1 MKKHFKKLVALALAV
16 LMLLMTACGTQNPS
30 EPSDT
35 DGAET
40 LDNTEKGSDVV
51 EEGRRGQLIN
61 MLSGITEEKKVATR
75 LATYLEGLFDKLDGE
90 IVGKEYT
97 DALAN
102 EDYSAA
108 LKACAAYFRNKP
120 DFAKETGFSAKGN
133 FDTWSAL
140 NCVEGTFTV
149 VDVKWTFPNG
159 DVDFLFNPTSINGPL
174 NKEWVWQFNRHQY
187 WNNLARTYVGTNNEK
202 YAEAFGSQMRNW
214 LTQSALAT
222 KDTWRTI
229 ECGLRLGGTW
239 LVAFDGFK
247 KSPSIDDLTLVLMVA
262 AMHAQSTYLT
272 KNYSSGN
279 WLMME
284 MNGVFCFSAMFDEFT
299 DSEPNRAY
307 VEQRMLSDVKAQVL
321 ADGMQYELS
330 PDYHWVTLYNAL
342 NFCSLSKSL
351 GYSVDEE
358 LLGILRNMINAA
370 ILLSTPALTQPSTN
384 DTYTKKTPEYIAQKA
399 IDVLG
404 NLPEYDYILSNRQK
418 GTAPQGD
425 TASAFLDHAG
435 FVAMR
440 SDWGAD
446 ATYMCFDVGPLG
458 KAHIHQDMLNIIIFK
473 GNQQLIYDDGGG
485 QYDQS
490 EYRQYAISGY
500 AHNTVLVDGLAQ
512 TKEEPKVS
520 TEPIDAGW
528 ITNDVFDYATATYD
542 STFGGAKSAT
552 HKREV
557 RFCKPGFFIVVDTLT
572 SVDGAAHDYELLF
585 HLDTTKAKI
594 LEEYKNSVISEYG
607 GEYEIAII
615 SLDGDGADV
624 KLECVSGSTDPIK
637 GWYNG
642 RNGEFLHEAMTV
654 SRKVSATE
662 DFKFITLL
670 APVKAGGELPTV
682 TQNDDGTLGVTFEG
696 QSYTVDIDNLNK

>member
-1 MKKHFKKLVALALAV
+1 MKNSTKRLVALSLAL
-16 LMLLMTACGTQNPS
+16 LMLFMTACGTQRDDPDGTEGNSDLENS
-30 EPSDT
+30 ET
-35 DGAET
+35 GGEAMQ
-40 LDNTEKGSDVV
+40 GS
-51 EEGRRGQLIN
+51 RRDQLIY
-61 MLSGITEEKKVATR
+61 MLSDITEDKKVATR
-75 LATYLEGLFDKLDGE
+75 LATYLEGVFDTIDASV
-90 IVGKEYT
+90 VGYEYK
-97 DALAN
+97 AAIEK
-102 EDYSAA
+102 EDYAAA
-108 LKACAAYFRNKP
+108 LKACATYFRNKP
-120 DFAKETGFSAKGN
+120 DFDAATGFSSKGN

-140 NCVEGTFTV
+140 NCVNGTFTV
-149 VDVKWTFPNG
+149 VDVKWTFENG
-159 DVDFLFNPTSINGPL
+159 DVDFLFNPTSLNGPL
-174 NKEWVWQFNRHQY
+174 NKEWVYQFNRHQY
-187 WNNLARTYVGTNNEK
+187 WTNLARTYVGTKNEK
-202 YAEAFGSQMRNW
+202 YAEAFNNQLLNW
-214 LTQSALAT
+214 ITQTAVST

-229 ECGLRLGGTW
+229 ECGLRLSGPW

-247 KSPSIDDLTLVLMVA
+247 KSPSIDDMTLMLMVG
-262 AMHAQSTYLT
+262 AMHTQATHLT
-272 KNYSSGN
+272 KNYSSGGN

-418 GTAPQGD
+418 GTAPQGE
-425 TASAFLDHAG
+425 TASAFLDYAG

-458 KAHIHQDMLNIIIFK
+458 KAHIHWDMLNIILFK

-485 QYDQS
+485 QYDES
-490 EYRQYAISGY
+490 DFRKYATSGY
-500 AHNTVLVDGLAQ
+500 GHNTVLVDGKAQ
-512 TKEEPKVS
+512 TRENPRVS
-520 TEPIDAGW
+520 DEPIDAGW
-528 ITNDVFDYATATYD
+528 ITNDIFDYATATYD
-542 STFGGAKSAT
+542 STFGGELSAT

-557 RFCKPGFFIVVDTLT
+557 RFCKPGFFVVVDTLT
-572 SVDGAAHDYELLF
+572 SVDGNVHDYELLF
-585 HLDTTKAKI
+585 HLDTTKVKE
-594 LEEYKNSVISEYG
+594 LEEYSNGVISEYG

-615 SLDGDGADV
+615 PLDQDASAV
-624 KLECVSGSTDPIK
+624 ELNCISGSEDPIK
-637 GWYNG
+637 GWYSG
-642 RNGEFLHEAMTV
+642 RNGETLHEAMTV
-654 SRKVSATE
+654 SRSVSGAE
-662 DFKFITLL
+662 EFKFVSLL
-670 APVKAGGELPTV
+670 FPVKSGDALPVV
-682 TQNDDGTLGVTFEG
+682 TQNADGTVSVEFEG
-696 QSYTVDIDNLNK
+696 QSYTVDLNNLNK